1 MQYNVGIDM
10 DDMDFLEGITSC
22 NKVENVVML
31 SEYEQNLIKEC
42 EDTSSTSAVGRG
54 LEMGK
59 ASSTTKKWPFKGP
72 PSTTTRNKKKKR
84 WNQVLPG
91 PSRSITTIEEN
102 ATAAAGSI
110 SDS

>member
-1 MQYNVGIDM
+1 M

-42 EDTSSTSAVGRG
+42 EDTSTSAVGRG

-59 ASSTTKKWPFKGP
+59 ASSATKKWPFKGP

-110 SDS
+110 AE